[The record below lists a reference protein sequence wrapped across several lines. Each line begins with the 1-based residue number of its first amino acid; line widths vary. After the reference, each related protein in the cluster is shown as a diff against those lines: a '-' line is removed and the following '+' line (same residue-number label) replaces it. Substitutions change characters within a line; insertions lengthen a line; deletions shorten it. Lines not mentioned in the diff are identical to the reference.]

1 MLHQA
6 LHIVSCMADL
16 QAAAAVLQAYPPR
29 GTLNLQLSVD
39 KQAVT
44 SLMSGIDRI
53 VVQDYV
59 IDTIHYFDGD
69 NNELARRL
77 GIGRHACTG
86 LLASP
91 FMQTA
96 TCLACTYHT
105 YLLALSVHRSC
116 IEVIVYVCCQL
127 WRCSSGKQCQ
137 ELICSCS
144 DVDMQATHS
153 IPHLHLL
160 VDCRMSCSVH

>member
-1 MLHQA
+1 
-6 LHIVSCMADL
+6 MAAL

-39 KQAVT
+39 KQPVS

-77 GIGRHACTG
+77 GIGRHVCPV
-86 LLASP
+86 LL
-91 FMQTA
+91 T
-96 TCLACTYHT
+96 T
-105 YLLALSVHRSC
+105 
-116 IEVIVYVCCQL
+116 
-127 WRCSSGKQCQ
+127 
-137 ELICSCS
+137 
-144 DVDMQATHS
+144 
-153 IPHLHLL
+153 
-160 VDCRMSCSVH
+160 

>member
-1 MLHQA
+1 
-6 LHIVSCMADL
+6 MADL

-39 KQAVT
+39 KQPVT

-77 GIGRHACTG
+77 GIGVHRTG
-86 LLASP
+86 LLSVYIV
-91 FMQTA
+91 QLA
-96 TCLACTYHT
+96 TMVAC
-105 YLLALSVHRSC
+105 S
-116 IEVIVYVCCQL
+116 
-127 WRCSSGKQCQ
+127 
-137 ELICSCS
+137 
-144 DVDMQATHS
+144 
-153 IPHLHLL
+153 
-160 VDCRMSCSVH
+160 